1 MLSRT
6 CGGGSTTNM
15 LPRTWPLFSW
25 FVHCMLCVRV
35 REAGE
40 GVRLG
45 EDMSLASLAILSK
58 QKSIC
63 QLLPLLFFHSISS
76 LFSLPP
82 SLLFPPLFSSLHSPP
97 VALFLP
103 FSAPP
108 SFPLPPHTPTHPH
121 THTPTHT
128 HQSIR
133 WIPFFHQDE
142 FTQALDTTD
151 TGTHTTKHVSPH
163 K

>member
-35 REAGE
+35 REEGE

-63 QLLPLLFFHSISS
+63 QLLPLLFLPFSFFPFFPSSLSLISS
-76 LFSLPP
+76 P
-82 SLLFPPLFSSLHSPP
+82 LLFPPLSSCCTLSSFLCSSL
-97 VALFLP
+97 LP
-103 FSAPP
+103 PP
-108 SFPLPPHTPTHPH
+108 STHTHTPTHPH
-121 THTPTHT
+121 THTRAFAGFPSSTRMSLPRPLTPLIPVHT
-128 HQSIR
+128 PQN
-133 WIPFFHQDE
+133 
-142 FTQALDTTD
+142 T
-151 TGTHTTKHVSPH
+151 
-163 K
+163 